1 MAAQWAVLRYFAQAN
16 RFSRTP
22 SAFASFHGTTRGTA
36 SQTIKSIETLGYL
49 TRMRSEEDRRSVRL
63 VLTDKA
69 RGILANDPFE
79 SLVRAADSLPPSV
92 HGHLAN
98 ALQRMLG
105 QVTQERGKPPFGT
118 CTSCKHLK
126 ATAAAGRD
134 RRPMSAG
141 SERAAASGR
150 ARRGLHQLRP
160 GQAHDGEG
168 PCHRSRTAMSPVPHQ
183 RSLSQ
188 TARSPSMPSY
198 SRPSSACRPTPIT
211 QVCSTSSEQ
220 RHDCRFFS
228 PSWSLVSF
236 TSEKRVPSTGNDMKQ
251 SDTGPTPGRPKAG
264 CAPSGGSAAERAA
277 SVGAT

>member
-49 TRMRSEEDRRSVRL
+49 TRMRSEEDRRSVRF

-105 QVTQERGKPPFGT
+105 QVTQERGKPPF
-118 CTSCKHLK
+118 
-126 ATAAAGRD
+126 
-134 RRPMSAG
+134 
-141 SERAAASGR
+141 
-150 ARRGLHQLRP
+150 ARWGLHQLRP

-211 QVCSTSSEQ
+211 RVCSTSSEQ